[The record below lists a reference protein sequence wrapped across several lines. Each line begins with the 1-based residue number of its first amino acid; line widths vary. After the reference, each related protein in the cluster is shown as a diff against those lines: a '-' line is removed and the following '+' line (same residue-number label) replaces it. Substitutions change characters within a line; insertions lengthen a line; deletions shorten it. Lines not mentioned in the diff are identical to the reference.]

1 MKTIRISDNTHR
13 ELTRLLGEM
22 MAKTGKTQTYNDV
35 VNTLISQSVFISA
48 ILLERIDDEIK
59 ANKQLGYTTR
69 EEFIETALIRML

>member
-13 ELTRLLGEM
+13 ELTRLLGKM

-35 VNTLISQSVFISA
+35 VDALISQLIFMPA
-48 ILLERIDDEIK
+48 ALLEKIDDAIE

-69 EEFIETALIRML
+69 EEFIEAA